1 MQMQPSLHSRGA
13 CFLQLASLSIPSE
26 GKKSNEMLY
35 LPSITVLIAL
45 PYKEIFGRKLIRA
58 SSYLQVGEDQNR
70 LIGSE
75 QAILF
80 SDFVKSMKAGDTV
93 EGVIGRCT
101 DFGAFVKL
109 GAGKNFRG
117 VQVCY
122 QQILDQSNCFTESQ
136 NPSKQ

>member
-1 MQMQPSLHSRGA
+1 MLSERLFLLTVRRRSSL
-13 CFLQLASLSIPSE
+13 LSIVGVLAFCSLQACQSIQN
-26 GKKSNEMLY
+26 GNEVLS
-35 LPSITVLIAL
+35 LPSVTVSNAL
-45 PYKEIFGRKLIRA
+45 PYKEIFGWKLIRA
-58 SSYLQVGEDQNR
+58 ASYLQVGEDQNR

-117 VQVCY
+117 VQV
-122 QQILDQSNCFTESQ
+122 FF
-136 NPSKQ
+136 P